1 MSCIIRTNKCIQ
13 KLTILYLEWPI
24 TCSLLFFLLKC
35 FLSVCCFKLTSCLKA
50 RPHMSH
56 LNGISP
62 VCVNLWRV
70 RNSFCINARPHS
82 SHLYLR
88 SFKCILR
95 CIFNRNKKWFWEY
108 IYWPRFNMFMFRIRT
123 KSSYLIPM
131 LDFKLFLAKAALKF
145 SHLIFV
151 RIKMPFQMVMT
162 R

>member
-1 MSCIIRTNKCIQ
+1 MYYQNIKCSNKHNV
-13 KLTILYLEWPI
+13 LYLEWPI
-24 TCSLLFFLLKC
+24 TCSLLFLLLKC
-35 FLSVCCFKLTSCLKA
+35 FLSVCCFRLTSCLKA

-95 CIFNRNKKWFWEY
+95 CIFNRNKKLFWEY
-108 IYWPRFNMFMFRIRT
+108 IYLAEVIKTSMFRVRN
-123 KSSYLIPM
+123 KSNYLIPM
-131 LDFKLFLAKAALKF
+131 LDFKLFLTKAALKF

>member
-1 MSCIIRTNKCIQ
+1 M
-13 KLTILYLEWPI
+13 EWPI
-24 TCSLLFFLLKC
+24 TCSLLFLLLKC
-35 FLSVCCFKLTSCLKA
+35 FLSVCCFRLTSCLKA

-95 CIFNRNKKWFWEY
+95 CICNRNKKWFENIY
-108 IYWPRFNMFMFRIRT
+108 ILPEVIDNNIFMFRVRT

-131 LDFKLFLAKAALKF
+131 LDFKLFLTKAALKF